1 MDFNSL
7 SIQNDLIEAISE
19 MGLTEMTEI
28 QERAV
33 PVLLEGA
40 DVIGKSQTGTGKT
53 LAFAI
58 PAVSKIEASVK
69 KPQVLVLLP
78 TRELALQVA
87 GEFEKLLKFTRNIH
101 VSAVFGGASMEKQ
114 FRELKRGA
122 QVVVGTPGRVMDH
135 MRRGTLGF
143 DALRMVVLDEADE
156 MLDMGFRE
164 DIELILDQ
172 VDHPVQTALFSA
184 TMPAPILKI
193 AKIYQHD
200 PVKIEIAPKDMV
212 APGIRQKYFNIDDHR
227 KFEALTRLLDV
238 YKPKRALIFCNTR
251 HFVDELTQNL
261 QESGYS
267 VDKIHGDMRQ
277 EARLAVLARFSSG
290 KLAILVATDVAARGI
305 DVDNV
310 DIVFNYDVPENEE
323 YYVHRIGRT
332 GRAGKSGLSLTLARR
347 RDQFKLRK
355 ITDYT
360 KKKIERDLIP
370 TGEVL
375 NDIKVSHFKE
385 KFAEHAEDDD
395 NIVRYLNIIDD
406 VTEKG
411 YEARF
416 VAAVLLRSLL
426 PLRGDVD
433 DLNVDFDLK
442 RDKKSRKSKGDDK
455 RRAHRRERD
464 HAFMP
469 KDTKRIYLSVG
480 RRDGAKKR
488 DILGAVC
495 GEANISSHL
504 VGNIDMYDKCTFI
517 DVDESVAKT
526 VLKKLSGKQIKG
538 RTVETDIA
546 TKKTKKKK
554 KKK

>member
-1 MDFNSL
+1 M
-7 SIQNDLIEAISE
+7 
-19 MGLTEMTEI
+19 
-28 QERAV
+28 
-33 PVLLEGA
+33 
-40 DVIGKSQTGTGKT
+40 
-53 LAFAI
+53 
-58 PAVSKIEASVK
+58 
-69 KPQVLVLLP
+69 
-78 TRELALQVA
+78 
-87 GEFEKLLKFTRNIH
+87 
-101 VSAVFGGASMEKQ
+101 
-114 FRELKRGA
+114 
-122 QVVVGTPGRVMDH
+122 
-135 MRRGTLGF
+135 
-143 DALRMVVLDEADE
+143 
-156 MLDMGFRE
+156 
-164 DIELILDQ
+164 
-172 VDHPVQTALFSA
+172 DHPVQTALFSA

-193 AKIYQHD
+193 AQIYQHD

-212 APGIRQKYFNIDDHR
+212 APGIEQKYFNIDDHR

-290 KLAILVATDVAARGI
+290 KLNILVATDVAARGI
-305 DVDNV
+305 DVENV

-332 GRAGKSGLSLTLARR
+332 GRAGKHGLSLTLARR

-360 KKKIERDLIP
+360 KKHIERDLIP

-395 NIVRYLNIIDD
+395 NIIRYLNIIDD

-426 PLRGDVD
+426 PLRSDMD
-433 DLNVDFDLK
+433 DLNVDFDHK
-442 RDKKSRKSKGDDK
+442 RDKKNRKSKGDEK
-455 RRAHRRERD
+455 RRSRKRD
-464 HAFMP
+464 DVFMP
-469 KDTKRIYLSVG
+469 KNTKRIYLSVG

-495 GEANISSHL
+495 GEAGISSHL
-504 VGNIDMYDKCTFI
+504 VGDIDMYDKCTFLE
-517 DVDESVAKT
+517 VDESVAKT
-526 VLKKLSGKQIKG
+526 VLKKLSGKHIKG

>member
-1 MDFNSL
+1 MYFNSL
-7 SIQNDLIEAISE
+7 SIGDDLIEAIAE

-28 QERAV
+28 QEKAI
-33 PVLLEGA
+33 PVLLDGV

-58 PAVSKIEASVK
+58 PAVSKIDTSDK
-69 KPQVLVLLP
+69 RPQVLVLLP

-87 GEFEKLLKFTRNIH
+87 GEFEKLLKFTRNIR

-122 QVVVGTPGRVMDH
+122 QIVVGTPGRVMDH
-135 MRRGTLGF
+135 MRRGTLQF
-143 DALRMVVLDEADE
+143 DALRIVVLDEADE

-193 AKIYQHD
+193 AQIYQRD

-212 APGIRQKYFNIDDHR
+212 APGIEQKYFNIDDHR

-277 EARLAVLARFSSG
+277 EARLAVLARFSTG
-290 KLAILVATDVAARGI
+290 KLNILVATDVAARGI

-332 GRAGKSGLSLTLARR
+332 GRAGKNGLSLTLARR

-360 KKKIERDLIP
+360 KKHIERDLIP

-426 PLRGDVD
+426 PLRNDME
-433 DLNVDFDLK
+433 DLNVDFDHK
-442 RDKKSRKSKGDDK
+442 KDKKSRKSKGDEK
-455 RRAHRRERD
+455 RRFRKRND
-464 HAFMP
+464 VFMP
-469 KDTKRIYLSVG
+469 KNTKRIYLSVG
-480 RRDGAKKR
+480 RRDDAKKR

-495 GEANISSHL
+495 GEAGISSHL
-504 VGNIDMYDKCTFI
+504 VGDIDMYDKCTFLE
-517 DVDESVAKT
+517 VDESVAKT
-526 VLKKLSGKQIKG
+526 VLKKLSGKHIKG